1 MAPAIA
7 IAAMALAVS
16 LLCVQASYAPAA
28 APKAP
33 KGFFGVHVRSLDG
46 GDFNRM
52 RRANVGLVRTGFTF
66 STARPRENDE
76 YDWTKFDGF
85 VAGTAR
91 NGIDML
97 PVVHGLPPWMPGDE
111 DSLLRDPSKSV
122 WRGYLTALV
131 RRYGSDGEFWALNP
145 DIPYHPVRTWQ
156 IWNEPNSFVNW
167 SNPDAGEYGRL
178 LTISARAIH
187 AVDRKAKIVSAGVVS
202 KPFNDDSLAGAR
214 YLRRMFRS
222 KAARRAADIIA
233 IHPYTKTVREAK
245 EMIEQAR
252 KVMDRAGLKRT
263 PIWVTEIGWGTST
276 GPAESTRS
284 GAEQASTG
292 RRGAN
297 AGPRNWR
304 RWSISAAKQRRN
316 LRHSFEMALG
326 QRKKLGVRRVVWY
339 QWQQGPDDACGWC
352 QTSGLVRQNGVGK
365 QLLRVFSRI
374 ARL

>member
-1 MAPAIA
+1 MSLFPVHASF
-7 IAAMALAVS
+7 AATIPE
-16 LLCVQASYAPAA
+16 ASKV
-28 APKAP
+28 PKAP

-46 GDFNRM
+46 GDYNRM
-52 RRANVGLVRTGFTF
+52 RKAHVGVVRTGFTF
-66 STARPRENDE
+66 STAKSRENDE
-76 YDWTKFDGF
+76 YDWRGFDDI

-91 NGIDML
+91 NGIDLL
-97 PVVHGLPPWMPGDE
+97 PVVHGLPPWAPGDE
-111 DSLLRDPSKSV
+111 DSLLKDPGRSV
-122 WRGYLTALV
+122 WRDYLTALAG
-131 RRYGSDGEFWALNP
+131 RYGSDGEFWALNP
-145 DIPYHPVRTWQ
+145 DVPYHPVRIWQ

-178 LTISARAIH
+178 LTISAKAIH
-187 AVDRKAKIVSAGVVS
+187 AVDPKAKIVSGGVVS
-202 KPFNDDSLAGAR
+202 KPFNDDLLAGAR

-222 KAARRAADIIA
+222 KAAARAADIVA
-233 IHPYTKTVREAK
+233 IHPYTRTVRDAK

-276 GPAESTRS
+276 GPAEPTGS

-292 RRGAN
+292 RRVAN
-297 AGPRNWR
+297 AGPRGWR
-304 RWSISAAKQRRN
+304 RWSISAAEQRRN
-316 LRHSFEMALG
+316 LRRSFEMVLR
-326 QRKKLGVRRVVWY
+326 QRKKLGVRRMVWY

>member
-1 MAPAIA
+1 MIVAIV
-7 IAAMALAVS
+7 LAVS
-16 LLCVQASYAPAA
+16 LSWVHASFAPAA
-28 APKAP
+28 SKAAQAP

-52 RRANVGLVRTGFTF
+52 RRAHVGLVRTGFAL
-66 STARPRENDE
+66 STAKSRENDE

-97 PVVHGLPPWMPGDE
+97 PILYGLPPWLPDHE
-111 DSLLRDPSKSV
+111 DSLLRDPGKSV
-122 WRGYLTALV
+122 WRDYLTALAD
-131 RRYGSDGEFWALNP
+131 RYGSDGKFWALNP

-167 SNPDAGEYGRL
+167 SNPDAREYGKL
-178 LTISARAIH
+178 LTISARALH
-187 AVDRKAKIVSAGVVS
+187 AVDPKAKIVSGGVVS
-202 KPFNDDSLAGAR
+202 KPINDDSLDGAR

-222 KAARRAADIIA
+222 KAAARAADIVA
-233 IHPYTKTVREAK
+233 IHPYTRTVRDTK
-245 EMIEQAR
+245 EMVEQAR

-276 GPAESTRS
+276 GFNASDAER
-284 GAEQASTG
+284 ATG
-292 RRGAN
+292 RPVAN
-297 AGPRNWR
+297 PGPRGWR
-304 RWSISAAKQRRN
+304 RWNISAAEQRRN
-316 LRHSFEMALG
+316 LRRSFEMALR
-326 QRKKLGVRRVVWY
+326 QRKKLGLRRMVWY
-339 QWQQGPDDACGWC
+339 QWQEGHDDACGWC
-352 QTSGLVRQNGVGK
+352 ATSGLLRENGVGK